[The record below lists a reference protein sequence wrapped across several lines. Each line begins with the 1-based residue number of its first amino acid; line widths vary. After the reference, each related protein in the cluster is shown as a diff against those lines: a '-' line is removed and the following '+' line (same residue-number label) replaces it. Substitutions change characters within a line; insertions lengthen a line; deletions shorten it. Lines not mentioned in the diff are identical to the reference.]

1 MLQGYPILDPFEGME
16 DLLEAELTPP
26 DGCVGW
32 LFTLPSFSG
41 LTRDGNMFTQEWLIC
56 MLGET
61 IMQDRNSFNPLGW
74 QEPSV
79 LYDNLP
85 AEDKLLFE
93 TIWEQLQNEY
103 TRLWN
108 DTVFSSINNS
118 EEGFYRYDY
127 KLIGGNAI
135 LYFYVLG
142 DCTRGGVL

>member
-1 MLQGYPILDPFEGME
+1 
-16 DLLEAELTPP
+16 
-26 DGCVGW
+26 
-32 LFTLPSFSG
+32 
-41 LTRDGNMFTQEWLIC
+41 MFTQEWLIC